1 MEHYTY
7 NNGQEQ
13 GRVLTQ
19 VTQTPLLARAAVD
32 AIRTWLFLPAR
43 CDGVLVET
51 ESSTVFEVSSN

>member
-19 VTQTPLLARAAVD
+19 VTRTTLLARAAVD
-32 AIRTWLFLPAR
+32 AIRTWRFLPACR
-43 CDGVLVET
+43 DGVPVET
-51 ESSTVFEVSSN
+51 ESSTVFEV